1 MSENYL
7 TKQGLTELREELHG
21 LKTVRRREIA
31 EAIHAAKEQ
40 GDLSEN
46 AEYQQAKDEQ
56 RRIEEKIADLE
67 ATIKH
72 ARIITAAK
80 SDVISV
86 GSTVTLKFDGQKKT
100 YQIVGSN
107 EADPRQGRISNES
120 PIGRALL
127 GRTSGDNVSIP
138 TPVGE
143 KDCKIIEIS

>member
-1 MSENYL
+1 MTENYL
-7 TKQGLTELREELHG
+7 TKEGLTELRAELHD
-21 LKTVRRREIA
+21 LKTKTRREIA

-56 RRIEEKIADLE
+56 RRIEEKIAELE
-67 ATIKH
+67 TTIKH
-72 ARIITAAK
+72 ARIITSATT
-80 SDVISV
+80 SEVSI
-86 GSTVTLKFDGQKKT
+86 GNTVTLKFDGQKKT

-127 GRTSGDNVSIP
+127 HKKKGDTVSIP

-143 KDCKIIEIS
+143 KDCKVIEIS